1 MLSITAELA
10 EQLTSSYT
18 FVINAQ
24 SLRRTT
30 VLSDDIPI
38 STGTLTYSR
47 DQTIPESLD
56 FIVPSYDQ
64 GFDWNPVSNSHPLSP
79 ISQQISLRIGIHV
92 NGVPEWLQQGW
103 FPIIGTKST
112 NTTVAVSCRGLL
124 NIIDEAKFT
133 APFTPSGSFETTIRK
148 LVEPAITCLF
158 DPLLTDRTIPIGMH
172 WDEDRLQALN
182 ELLDA
187 WPAEAEATEN
197 GYLYIHVPV
206 DESTLT
212 AIEIAGEPV
221 RLTDD
226 PVTGT
231 IVDWTGET
239 SRSNSYNAVV
249 ARGEDA
255 SGNQIQAVAYD
266 TEKLSATYR
275 FGKFSVFPVPF
286 MYSSALLTTFD
297 QCRAAALNI
306 MARKKRSEARKLSF
320 QCVPNPALRLGDAIL
335 VTSSRLGF
343 TDLLATIESYSLP
356 LSPSDGA
363 MSGTLKLI
371 DQWFE

>member
-1 MLSITAELA
+1 MLSITTELT

-18 FVINAQ
+18 YVVNAQ
-24 SLRRTT
+24 SLRSTT
-30 VLSDDIPI
+30 VLADDVPI
-38 STGTLTYSR
+38 STGTLSYSR

-56 FIVPSYDQ
+56 FIVPSYD
-64 GFDWNPVSNSHPLSP
+64 GDIDWNPVSNSHPLSTTG
-79 ISQQISLRIGIHV
+79 QQILLRIGIYV

-124 NIIDEAKFT
+124 NLIDEAKFT
-133 APFTPSGSFETTIRK
+133 APFTPSNSFNTTIRK

-158 DPLLTDRTIPIGMH
+158 DPLLTDRSIPIGMH

-182 ELLDA
+182 EVLDA
-187 WPAEAEATEN
+187 WPADAEVTED
-197 GYLYIHVPV
+197 GYLYVHVPV

-212 AIEIAGEPV
+212 SV
-221 RLTDD
+221 WSLTDD
-226 PVTGT
+226 SVTGT
-231 IVDWTGET
+231 IIDWTGET

-249 ARGEDA
+249 ARGED
-255 SGNQIQAVAYD
+255 SNGNQIQAVVYD
-266 TEKLSATYR
+266 TDRFSATYR
-275 FGKFSVFPVPF
+275 FGDFSVFPVPYL
-286 MYSSALLTTFD
+286 YSSALLTTID
-297 QCRAAALNI
+297 QCRLTAQNI
-306 MARKKRSEARKLSF
+306 LARKKRSESRKLSF
-320 QCVPNPALRLGDAIL
+320 QCVPNPALRLGDAVS